1 MKKQVTFVVPQSTWT
16 SKDHLPSLGLACV
29 AAVLERDGFDVS
41 VLDCQALQWSVTDAA
56 KAISNLNSDAVG
68 LTSTSHD
75 RFWAIQLAKE
85 VKKERNPLLL
95 AGGVHFGLTGKDALE
110 NVPELDII
118 VKGEGEVTTGEVLK
132 ARFAGDDLSKVQG
145 ILYRDGD
152 GRIVENLDRPFI
164 KDLNQMPDPAWHCF
178 DLDRYQAKLEGCRDE
193 GGRAIG
199 IMSSRGCPFRCSFC
213 ANEAFWRQRFR
224 RLDPVRFVNQL
235 EYLYTQYG
243 FRDFDLWDD
252 TFTVVESHARAV
264 CEQILKRGLDVR
276 FYLRARVD
284 TVNQELLALIKKA
297 GGVAIGYGIESGSP
311 RILESIAK
319 GITVEQARSTVK
331 MSIDLGFFVKAFF
344 MTSLPGETLE
354 DVAMTMA
361 LAKELG
367 AYGGERILVGSGFPT
382 TIYPGTRVESIA
394 KEMKLLPADF
404 SWNRY
409 YEFETTKHFGL
420 NPTLPCFENPDLS
433 LKEILEFRSSG
444 GPGAAQKTFGK
455 NLSGLVRGIRARL
468 RRLFR
473 PPIT

>member
-178 DLDRYQAKLEGCRDE
+178 DLDRYQAK
-193 GGRAIG
+193 
-199 IMSSRGCPFRCSFC
+199 F
-213 ANEAFWRQRFR
+213 
-224 RLDPVRFVNQL
+224 
-235 EYLYTQYG
+235 
-243 FRDFDLWDD
+243 
-252 TFTVVESHARAV
+252 
-264 CEQILKRGLDVR
+264 
-276 FYLRARVD
+276 
-284 TVNQELLALIKKA
+284 
-297 GGVAIGYGIESGSP
+297 
-311 RILESIAK
+311 
-319 GITVEQARSTVK
+319 
-331 MSIDLGFFVKAFF
+331 
-344 MTSLPGETLE
+344 
-354 DVAMTMA
+354 
-361 LAKELG
+361 
-367 AYGGERILVGSGFPT
+367 
-382 TIYPGTRVESIA
+382 
-394 KEMKLLPADF
+394 
-404 SWNRY
+404 
-409 YEFETTKHFGL
+409 HF
-420 NPTLPCFENPDLS
+420 
-433 LKEILEFRSSG
+433 
-444 GPGAAQKTFGK
+444 
-455 NLSGLVRGIRARL
+455 
-468 RRLFR
+468 
-473 PPIT
+473 